1 MPHSVACLD
10 LRVIALLEAKRAGLL
25 RRAHWLPN
33 IVSGLIVGVVALGG
47 GRGGVTARSG
57 EKKQKKQT

>member
-47 GRGGVTARSG
+47 GGGGVAGRRG
-57 EKKQKKQT
+57 KKKKKT

>member
-33 IVSGLIVGVVALGG
+33 IVSGLIVGVVALP
-47 GRGGVTARSG
+47 RFPSPFFLLSFPPPPP
-57 EKKQKKQT
+57 